1 MGRGRDSA
9 FARRHC
15 TLTCG
20 AKGPSARSARGAVCT
35 SGSARLQSTC
45 SGKHVVVSKDLRRP
59 AARGLQV
66 TMYPLESPDQFI
78 TEAGRLVYRGGRSSW
93 EVTPERIFCVGE
105 ATSES
110 PRGRLVAVPHHG
122 CTRQLGRGVSVLSG
136 AQRRPAVVEPGPRH
150 LAGSEARPCAPFPEP
165 CHVAAALQE
174 RALFAYQAS
183 LFRRTFS
190 RGLRRL
196 GVPLQSPVQTVHPQ
210 VMDSLWRTRRV
221 SRSA

>member
-1 MGRGRDSA
+1 MDS
-9 FARRHC
+9 
-15 TLTCG
+15 
-20 AKGPSARSARGAVCT
+20 
-35 SGSARLQSTC
+35 Q
-45 SGKHVVVSKDLRRP
+45 
-59 AARGLQV
+59 
-66 TMYPLESPDQFI
+66 EIPDHFI
-78 TEAGRLVYRGGRSSW
+78 TEGARLVYRAGRSSW
-93 EVTPERIFCVGE
+93 EVTPERILCVGE

-110 PRGRLVAVPHHG
+110 PEEDWLLCLITDVRGSWVEASLYSQGRNDALQWLSQA
-122 CTRQLGRGVSVLSG
+122 LGTSLEVK
-136 AQRRPAVVEPGPRH
+136 
-150 LAGSEARPCAPFPEP
+150 LAHAPPFRSRVMWPP
-165 CHVAAALQE
+165 PLQE